1 MIKVKFLDLEEQNME
16 LHNLQNFEKFA
27 KTRYGADGKDVV
39 QQACLLAMERYGSL
53 DNVNQSLFGLLVK
66 ESFRKINSH
75 TKFENNASELDVDV
89 EELTSSKP
97 DYLNVE
103 TEIDMQRYA
112 NQIKCK
118 NREKRIKKMYQAKLT
133 PVLPIFLSA

>member
-1 MIKVKFLDLEEQNME
+1 MQ
-16 LHNLQNFEKFA
+16 LHNLQNFENFA
-27 KTRYGADGKDVV
+27 RSRYGLCGEDVV
-39 QQACLLAMERYGSL
+39 QQACLLALERYGTL
-53 DNVNQSLFGLLVK
+53 DNVNQALFGLLIK
-66 ESFRKINSH
+66 ESFRKIHSH

-89 EELTSSKP
+89 EEFSNSSKLT
-97 DYLNVE
+97 DYLDVE
-103 TEIDMQRYA
+103 TAIDMQRYA

>member
-1 MIKVKFLDLEEQNME
+1 MNV
-16 LHNLQNFEKFA
+16 HNLQNFEKYA
-27 KTRYGADGKDVV
+27 RSRYGADGKDVV
-39 QQACLLAMERYGSL
+39 QQACLVALERYGSL

-75 TKFENNASELDVDV
+75 TKFENNVTELDVDV
-89 EELTSSKP
+89 EELTNSSKLT
-97 DYLNVE
+97 DYLDVE

-133 PVLPIFLSA
+133 PVLPIFLAS

>member
-1 MIKVKFLDLEEQNME
+1 MQ
-16 LHNLQNFEKFA
+16 LHNLQNFEKYA
-27 KTRYGADGKDVV
+27 KTRYKGCGEDVV
-39 QQACLLAMERYGSL
+39 QQACLVALERYGSL

-66 ESFRKINSH
+66 ESFRKINSY
-75 TKFENNASELDVDV
+75 TRFESNVSALDVDV
-89 EELTSSKP
+89 EEFANSSKLT
-97 DYLNVE
+97 DYLDVE

-133 PVLPIFLSA
+133 PILPIFFAS

>member
-1 MIKVKFLDLEEQNME
+1 MQ
-16 LHNLQNFEKFA
+16 LHNLQNFERYA
-27 KTRYGADGKDVV
+27 RTRYKGCGEDVV

-53 DNVNQSLFGLLVK
+53 ENVNQTLFGLLIK

-75 TKFENNASELDVDV
+75 TKFENNASNLEIDV
-89 EELTSSKP
+89 EELSDGKLT
-97 DYLNVE
+97 DYLSVE

-133 PVLPIFLSA
+133 PVLPIFLTA